1 MNISKIKFTLKQNL
15 QNVKYHAYSIYF
27 AYSLLCNQKILF
39 FQLFLPFCTKK
50 YFKKLKFDAIKP
62 EKLFQIVEIKR
73 NSDAQTNLATFFS
86 IWAAGFAMKDGKL

>member
-1 MNISKIKFTLKQNL
+1 
-15 QNVKYHAYSIYF
+15 
-27 AYSLLCNQKILF
+27 
-39 FQLFLPFCTKK
+39 LPFCTKK